1 MAAQAMFNIAFAHAD
16 CLRDGWRHL
25 LDYVARLH
33 RIQALPLS
41 LLERDDFVDLQGRPL
56 GSSTQVAPSHPA
68 LRVAVLACHALLE
81 RQNVDSQ
88 PVLLNQVR
96 HVLP

>member
-41 LLERDDFVDLQGRPL
+41 LLERDDFVDLQGN
-56 GSSTQVAPSHPA
+56 GYKQVKNIFYMSAGFA
-68 LRVAVLACHALLE
+68 GRW
-81 RQNVDSQ
+81 
-88 PVLLNQVR
+88 
-96 HVLP
+96 